1 MSTKYAVAEQL
12 ATYEIK
18 QLEVQFAQPS
28 PVRSQ
33 IPGLK
38 TREITI
44 DITTVGYKPA
54 SQISGLQTREIT
66 VDITTVGYK
75 PAQLEAKTTK
85 TNLPAAKIEELKISK
100 PLVNT
105 PVRGLG
111 PARRMRRLSQ
121 TGTAATFQGNRSKAS
136 SQIPR
141 QSLAT
146 RFALRGLNGGTPAF
160 GFTTK
165 SDTSFI
171 ISGVID
177 GLSRKQT
184 LAVAAN
190 SQTVRERGGYKF
202 GYNIGETINLGVG
215 QTIRDIDQERQRTW
229 ERIREIKPPDFEI
242 PKVTIPKIQIPQFPE
257 IKPPK
262 LEIKFPEIPKL
273 KIPIPIQ
280 KPKPIPRPQ
289 TPTPTRRLE
298 PPISK
303 KREEIR
309 EITGTQCG
317 TVTVWLFTAEK
328 ITGTVRVGGQV
339 RSRKHSVPLE
349 EILRVMKKRNPER
362 DLSTPEAQWHALT
375 ASGGTGVHNA
385 PVYKGTSLQYH
396 ITPFVQ
402 ISFTESGARLNGT
415 YPYYRVSPAVIKTTK
430 PIAPLIDLFD
440 QPDTDGVSGSG
451 TRIQVFDYK
460 VENPDGWKCRASE
473 PEIETPPEPKDRC
486 CMACNHEKI
495 NYRKI
500 KRLVVES
507 LQEQEFT
514 LTVPIVTCA
523 QNKETG
529 KWEPRT
535 EDRSLKFFATNL
547 AQAQQLALLHK
558 ENAKQMTELCIA
570 RNSEEAITSLPLS
583 WQIRN
588 EGDRPQLVIQ
598 CAQKLENGK
607 YDSAKYPISVPH
619 WKGKATDKVKLPA
632 YTKGNYEGILTL
644 KDNSKVTINAA
655 NHAEC
660 TKILNAIKPWIAKD
674 MLEGSRFKGGKI
686 NVEIK
691 NTKVRPMYGRY
702 FSTGQKNNK
711 PDWRIDFI

>member
-1 MSTKYAVAEQL
+1 MSTTYATAEQL
-12 ATYEIK
+12 AAYDIK
-18 QLEVQFAQPS
+18 QLERQFAQPS
-28 PVRSQ
+28 PVHTQ

-44 DITTVGYKPA
+44 DITK
-54 SQISGLQTREIT
+54 
-66 VDITTVGYK
+66 VGYK

-85 TNLPAAKIEELKISK
+85 TNLPTVKIEELKTSK

-105 PVRGLG
+105 PVRGTG
-111 PARRMRRLSQ
+111 KASQQRRLHQ
-121 TGTAATFQGNRSKAS
+121 TGTAATFQGSKLKAS

-141 QSLAT
+141 QSLAS
-146 RFALRGLNGGTPAF
+146 RFALRGLGGGTPAF
-160 GFTTK
+160 GFTTQA
-165 SDTSFI
+165 DTSFI

-215 QTIRDIDQERQRTW
+215 QTIRDIDQERHRTW
-229 ERIREIKPPDFEI
+229 ERISQIKPPEFEI
-242 PKVTIPKIQIPQFPE
+242 PKVTIPKIQIPKFPE
-257 IKPPK
+257 IKPPSV
-262 LEIKFPEIPKL
+262 EIKFPEIPKL

-289 TPTPTRRLE
+289 TPTGRLE

-317 TVTVWLFTAEK
+317 SVTVRMFYAKK
-328 ITGTVRVGGQV
+328 ISGYSDEVVEGIGRLLVG
-339 RSRKHSVPLE
+339 KDVPLE
-349 EILRVMKKRNPER
+349 EILTVWGNARPNE
-362 DLSTPEAQWHALT
+362 DLSTLESQWNVLT
-375 ASGGTGVHNA
+375 SAGGTGVQDRAQNST
-385 PVYKGTSLQYH
+385 TSLQH
-396 ITPFVQ
+396 RKTTNVRWRMNANGGR
-402 ISFTESGARLNGT
+402 TNGT
-415 YPYYRVSPAVIKTTK
+415 FPFYEVEAIVVKSSN
-430 PIAPLIDLFD
+430 PIAAVVDLYE
-440 QPDTDGVSGSG
+440 QPDRYGVSG
-451 TRIQVFDYK
+451 TRRQVQVIEYT
-460 VENPDGWKCRASE
+460 VENPDGENCTVPEVEVPTE
-473 PEIETPPEPKDRC
+473 PEIETPPEPKERC

-514 LTVPIVTCA
+514 LTVPIVTCV

-535 EDRSLKFFATNL
+535 EDRSIKFFATSL

-570 RNSEEAITSLPLS
+570 RNNSEPVTSLPLS

-619 WKGKATDKVKLPA
+619 WKGKATDKVKLPV

-702 FSTGQKNNK
+702 FSTGQKNTK
-711 PDWRIDFI
+711 PDWRIDFV